1 MADGH
6 TGVPR
11 RKKMD
16 IRFEINEKENYEYD
30 FSFREDSYY
39 SENQKSENLT
49 INVKEIAE
57 KLNKKIVYTDLEDAY
72 IKILSSKI
80 DKIKEKFENCRI
92 YNFENEFNN
101 FIRKT
106 VVTFIFF
113 YQLKNNKQIVQ
124 FKTGESLTIKE
135 DDFSINLMFL
145 NYPVFWNKQEGY
157 NHYKI
162 KTNTDYQFFIT
173 EISKQENDYWKLEII
188 LTKANDERYFFG
200 GRFKFFIKENDSLY
214 FKYYENEMYCIKATV
229 TKLKYNEIELSFDK
243 GISKPLELYEIDE
256 RGYW

>member
-1 MADGH
+1 
-6 TGVPR
+6 
-11 RKKMD
+11 MD
-16 IRFEINEKENYEYD
+16 IRIEINEKENYEYV
-30 FSFREDSYY
+30 FFFREDFYY

-72 IKILSSKI
+72 IEILSSKI

-92 YNFENEFNN
+92 YNFENEFYI

-106 VVTFIFF
+106 VGTFIFF

-135 DDFSINLMFL
+135 GDFSINLMFL
-145 NYPVFWNKQEGY
+145 NYPVFWNKQDGY
-157 NHYKI
+157 NHYCSI
-162 KTNTDYQFFIT
+162 ETNTVYQFFIT

-188 LTKANDERYFFG
+188 LTKTNDERYFLG

-214 FKYYENEMYCIKATV
+214 YKYYENEMYCIKATV

-243 GISKPLELYEIDE
+243 GISRPLELYELVPMVLAGNYE
-256 RGYW
+256 

>member
-1 MADGH
+1 
-6 TGVPR
+6 
-11 RKKMD
+11 MD
-16 IRFEINEKENYEYD
+16 IRFEINEKENYEYV
-30 FSFREDSYY
+30 FFFREDSYY
-39 SENQKSENLT
+39 SENHKSEILT

-106 VVTFIFF
+106 VGTFIFF

-124 FKTGESLTIKE
+124 FKTGESLTINE
-135 DDFSINLMFL
+135 NDYSINLMFL
-145 NYPVFWNKQEGY
+145 NYPVFWNNRDYY
-157 NHYKI
+157 NRNRKF

-188 LTKANDERYFFG
+188 LTKANDERYFLG

-243 GISKPLELYEIDE
+243 GISKPLELYEIEE

>member
-1 MADGH
+1 MG
-6 TGVPR
+6 
-11 RKKMD
+11 
-16 IRFEINEKENYEYD
+16 IRLEINEQENYEYD
-30 FSFREDSYY
+30 FSFRDDSL
-39 SENQKSENLT
+39 ENKKLENLT

-80 DKIKEKFENCRI
+80 YKIKEKFENCR
-92 YNFENEFNN
+92 NDDFEYIFNN

-106 VVTFIFF
+106 VGTFIFF

-135 DDFSINLMFL
+135 GDFSINLMFL
-145 NYPVFWNKQEGY
+145 NYPVFWNNQDVY

-243 GISKPLELYEIDE
+243 GISKPLELYEIKE

>member
-1 MADGH
+1 
-6 TGVPR
+6 
-11 RKKMD
+11 MD
-16 IRFEINEKENYEYD
+16 IRFGINEKENYEYD

-39 SENQKSENLT
+39 SENQKTEILT

-57 KLNKKIVYTDLEDAY
+57 KLNKKIIYTDLENAY

-80 DKIKEKFENCRI
+80 DNIKEKFENCRI
-92 YNFENEFNN
+92 YNFENEFDN

-106 VVTFIFF
+106 VGTFIFF
-113 YQLKNNKQIVQ
+113 YQLKNNKQIVR
-124 FKTGESLTIKE
+124 FKTGESLTINE
-135 DDFSINLMFL
+135 NDFSINLMFL
-145 NYPVFWNKQEGY
+145 NYPVFWNKRDYY
-157 NHYKI
+157 NQNGKI
-162 KTNTDYQFFIT
+162 KTNTDYQFFVT

-188 LTKANDERYFFG
+188 LTKANDERYFLG

-229 TKLKYNEIELSFDK
+229 TKLNYNEIELSFDK
-243 GISKPLELYEIDE
+243 GISKPLELYKTEE

>member
-1 MADGH
+1 
-6 TGVPR
+6 
-11 RKKMD
+11 MD
-16 IRFEINEKENYEYD
+16 IRFEINEKENYEYV
-30 FSFREDSYY
+30 FFFREDSYY
-39 SENQKSENLT
+39 SENQKSEILT

-57 KLNKKIVYTDLEDAY
+57 KLNKKIVYADLEDAY
-72 IKILSSKI
+72 IQILSSKI

-106 VVTFIFF
+106 VGTFIFF

-124 FKTGESLTIKE
+124 FKTGESLTINE
-135 DDFSINLMFL
+135 NDYSINLMFL
-145 NYPVFWNKQEGY
+145 NYPVFWNNRDYY
-157 NHYKI
+157 NRNRKF

-188 LTKANDERYFFG
+188 LTKANDERYFLG

-229 TKLKYNEIELSFDK
+229 TKLKYNEMELSFDK
-243 GISKPLELYEIDE
+243 GISKPLELYEI
-256 RGYW
+256 